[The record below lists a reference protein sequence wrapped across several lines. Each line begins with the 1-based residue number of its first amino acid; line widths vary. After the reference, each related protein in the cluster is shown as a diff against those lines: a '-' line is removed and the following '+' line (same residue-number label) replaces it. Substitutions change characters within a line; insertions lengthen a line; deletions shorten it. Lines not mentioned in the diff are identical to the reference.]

1 MYTFQY
7 HHYKTSPLFRQLGP
21 FSCSRKLI
29 IQGGASTPD
38 LDKALRKLFFSSN
51 FFPETHLVSFTQCWK
66 VSGPI
71 RTLFVCVFDFPVMYM
86 KAEWLLY
93 WQAATR
99 SGFPLDLCQVYL
111 GEGRL
116 GRASISGQGGRGRN
130 KEQIETIGPREKKE
144 RGNWAEKKR

>member
-1 MYTFQY
+1 MDDYWRAVILLVEQFGTCLILL
-7 HHYKTSPLFRQLGP
+7 HMHMHRPLLFLHLLGQTIRRHVKDK
-21 FSCSRKLI
+21 CIKLPPNVCP
-29 IQGGASTPD
+29 S
-38 LDKALRKLFFSSN
+38 LN
-51 FFPETHLVSFTQCWK
+51 FEK
-66 VSGPI
+66 VSCPI

-116 GRASISGQGGRGRN
+116 GF
-130 KEQIETIGPREKKE
+130 
-144 RGNWAEKKR
+144 